1 MKKIDKPIVLLDMDG
16 VIANFIEAVLFNLK
30 RKAVTDPNF
39 IPNGKF
45 EDLQYQLWD
54 KWNKHL
60 DLGISDAEFWKATK
74 TDNFW
79 EFINP
84 YPWASTLIH
93 NLNKA
98 GCHVLYTTSPSLD
111 SICASAKINWLRV
124 RSFMSDHA
132 NDYVIGPHKYLM
144 APYPNLVLVDD
155 SDDNV
160 KIFEECGGKAIT
172 FPAPWNKRRAE
183 AVDPYCSYNEAA
195 GFANKMALEIEF
207 ALATDL

>member
-16 VIANFIEAVLFNLK
+16 VIANFIEAVLINL
-30 RKAVTDPNF
+30 RRRATSDP
-39 IPNGKF
+39 KF
-45 EDLQYQLWD
+45 VANCKLEDLQYKLWD

-60 DLGISDAEFWKATK
+60 ELGITDAQFWHETM

-79 EFINP
+79 HLIP
-84 YPWASTLIH
+84 VYPWSSVLVHTI
-93 NLNKA
+93 NQS
-98 GCHVLYTTSPSLD
+98 GCHILYTTSPSLD
-111 SICASAKINWLRV
+111 SVCASAKIDWLRE
-124 RSFMSDHA
+124 RGFMSLHA

-160 KIFEECGGKAIT
+160 KVFEECGGKAIT

-183 AVDPYCSYNEAA
+183 AVDPYCSYNDAA